1 MDKLIIDAQ
10 RLEEELSTD
19 SFKKSSRANA
29 KKGQE
34 NMC

>member
-1 MDKLIIDAQ
+1 MDAQ

-19 SFKKSSRANA
+19 SLKKSSHASA